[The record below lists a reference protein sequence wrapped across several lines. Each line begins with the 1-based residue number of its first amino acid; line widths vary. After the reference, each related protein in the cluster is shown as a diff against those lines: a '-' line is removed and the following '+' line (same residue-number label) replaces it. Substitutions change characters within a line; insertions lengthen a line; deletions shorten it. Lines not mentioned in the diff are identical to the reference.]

1 LQLEATKK
9 DCKYD
14 LEEARKEKALRRKEM
29 QDMETVIEILKQIT
43 TNGYFLEEPEN
54 DLQTTMALFAE
65 TMNTVLPK
73 CIEIVSYLSL

>member
-14 LEEARKEKALRRKEM
+14 LEEATKEKALRREM

-43 TNGYFLEEPEN
+43 TNGHFLEKPEN
-54 DLQTTMALFAE
+54 DVQTTMALFAE